1 MGLWGNTHQRIHGII
16 SDMNCCTYYWA
27 HSLSC
32 FCPQDKNQRSLDM
45 DTAKLMLA
53 LLLGRSWPLFPVFS
67 QFLEVNLIAL
77 IKEMWNQLIFKQLF
91 TPLSGLFPHCLPPIN
106 VSHSSPSTRDWI
118 KTSGIMFWSSAGPST
133 QTSVTTMRMELV
145 STTCTRKIVQA
156 SFTELLQGGNINLY
170 ERSKHGIG
178 CVGQLS
184 PHLDHPGLWF
194 GNGRCRTVCHNTQEH
209 IWIGSHS

>member
-1 MGLWGNTHQRIHGII
+1 
-16 SDMNCCTYYWA
+16 
-27 HSLSC
+27 
-32 FCPQDKNQRSLDM
+32 
-45 DTAKLMLA
+45 
-53 LLLGRSWPLFPVFS
+53 
-67 QFLEVNLIAL
+67 
-77 IKEMWNQLIFKQLF
+77 
-91 TPLSGLFPHCLPPIN
+91 
-106 VSHSSPSTRDWI
+106 
-118 KTSGIMFWSSAGPST
+118 MFWSSAGPST

-156 SFTELLQGGNINLY
+156 SLTELLQGGNINLY
-170 ERSKHGIG
+170 EMSKHGIG